1 VPNEPDEPP
10 NRVHRVVGVLG
21 TAEDAIHVL
30 VALLLIALSIALL
43 VDSITDVIN
52 ALRGHYAGFP
62 VVLNVLD
69 KTLVLFIVA
78 ELLHTV
84 RITLQH
90 RGRLHAEPFLIVG
103 LVAAV
108 RRVLILTAQSEVSF
122 HWNPE
127 GIELLIM
134 TALIVAMAASI
145 LVLRRTPRTHDGA
158 SST

>member
-1 VPNEPDEPP
+1 VPNEPRSRID
-10 NRVHRVVGVLG
+10 RVLGAIG
-21 TAEDAIHVL
+21 TAEDGIHL
-30 VALLLIALSIALL
+30 FVAVLLIGLSIALL
-43 VDSITDVIN
+43 VDSVTDVID
-52 ALRGHYAGFP
+52 AFAGHYAGFP

-103 LVAAV
+103 LIAAV

-122 HWNPE
+122 RWNPD

-145 LVLRRTPRTHDGA
+145 LVLRRTRRPNDEPSPT
-158 SST
+158 